1 MNIRHPSLRVPKRKR
16 QLKLGPAFFVLIGVV
31 GSLFLATIVFQQTRM
46 ARSSFVEPSPLPSF
60 AMFLPQ
66 GAVLSDAVLEIP
78 DLPQPSYLFGYA
90 QDGAARV
97 GFLTWNKDRNQYLFS
112 ASPKLLSDDM
122 KIEMV
127 TRLSTQSLGES
138 GTSIILAEG
147 PLTDGAMGVFVL
159 LRQGNDLRFVS
170 AVGPQ
175 GIAQPAFFIRST
187 EAKHVDELRF
197 EDVNA
202 DGRLEAVAVRKVLRK
217 NVVLSEIDSIYRWQD
232 GQLVYDK
239 DLSWAITT
247 SKSLFPE

>member
-31 GSLFLATIVFQQTRM
+31 GSFFLAIIVFQQTRIE
-46 ARSSFVEPSPLPSF
+46 RSSSVELSPLPSF
-60 AMFLPQ
+60 ATFLPE
-66 GAVLSDAVLEIP
+66 GAALSDAVLQIP
-78 DLPQPSYLFGYA
+78 DLPQPSYFFGYA
-90 QDGAARV
+90 QDGSARV
-97 GFLTWNKDRNQYLFS
+97 GLVTWNKNHNQYVFG

-122 KIEMV
+122 KMEMV
-127 TRLSTQSLGES
+127 TRLSTQSLGDA

-147 PLTDGAMGVFVL
+147 PLTDGVTGVFVL
-159 LRQGNDLRFVS
+159 LRQGNDLHFVS
-170 AVGPQ
+170 AVGSQ
-175 GIAQPAFFIRST
+175 GIARPAFFIRST

-202 DGRLEAVAVRKVLRK
+202 DGRLEAVAVSKILRK
-217 NVVLSEIDSIYRWQD
+217 NVVLSEMDSIYRWQD